1 MEQKEDVVL
10 QAEADVTIPSAA
22 ERDDAEQLAAGQSGR
37 AASEKKPK
45 KVSWKKDFMQNW
57 QVYTLFIPAFVFF
70 LLMCYVPM
78 FGIVMAFED
87 FRIVDGIFGSEWV
100 WFDNFIELFTAEKFW
115 QVLGN
120 TVVIALLKITI
131 QFVAPIIFA
140 LLLSLLRSKKYKRT
154 VQTLSYM
161 PNFVAAVVICSL
173 FTSFFGLNGVIS
185 TWLTGQGAD
194 WIINDQIPV
203 FWLMYT
209 FMGIWQGIGWGSI
222 MYVASISM
230 VNGDLHEAAALDGA
244 TRLQRLWYITLPCIS
259 PMIVMM
265 FVMNVGLSFTTGFDN
280 ILLLYAPKNY
290 NVADTLYTYTY
301 RLAFDAGNQD
311 YALSAASG
319 LFQSVVGTILLVG
332 SNKLSKKLSG
342 SSLF

>member
-1 MEQKEDVVL
+1 MEHRVTDLRDEPVTEEAATAGLSRVKGSKEK
-10 QAEADVTIPSAA
+10 S
-22 ERDDAEQLAAGQSGR
+22 
-37 AASEKKPK
+37 PK
-45 KVSWKKDFMQNW
+45 KNSWKKDIKQNW
-57 QVYTLFIPAFVFF
+57 QTYTLFLPAFVFF

-78 FGIVMAFED
+78 FGIIMAFED
-87 FRIVDGIFGSEWV
+87 FKIAKGFFDSEWV
-100 WFDNFIELFTAEKFW
+100 WFENFVELFTAEKFW

-131 QFVAPIIFA
+131 QFIAPILFA
-140 LLLSLLRSKKYKRT
+140 LLLSLLRSKKYKRM

-173 FTSFFGLNGVIS
+173 FTTFFGLNGVIS
-185 TWLTGQGAD
+185 TWLTGPGSD
-194 WIINDQIPV
+194 WIINDKIPV

-244 TRLQRLWYITLPCIS
+244 TRLQRVWYITIPCIT

-265 FVMNVGLSFTTGFDN
+265 FVMNVGLSFGTGFDN
-280 ILLLYAPKNY
+280 ILLLYAPKNF

-319 LFQSVVGTILLVG
+319 LFQSVVGTVLLVG
-332 SNKLSKKLSG
+332 SNKISRKLSG

>member
-1 MEQKEDVVL
+1 MEYPVNDVRGT
-10 QAEADVTIPSAA
+10 ESAA
-22 ERDDAEQLAAGQSGR
+22 ASVQEALPETGEQT
-37 AASEKKPK
+37 KKPPK
-45 KVSWKKDFMQNW
+45 KNSWKKDFKQNW
-57 QVYTLFIPAFVFF
+57 QVYTLFLPAFVFF

-78 FGIVMAFED
+78 FGIIMAFED
-87 FRIVDGIFGSEWV
+87 FKIGKGFFGSEWV
-100 WFDNFIELFTAEKFW
+100 WFENFTELFTAEKFW

-120 TVVIALLKITI
+120 TVVIALLKITV
-131 QFVAPIIFA
+131 QFIAPIIFA
-140 LLLSLLRSKKYKRT
+140 LLLSLLHSKKYKRL
-154 VQTLSYM
+154 VQTFSYM
-161 PNFVAAVVICSL
+161 PNFVAPIVICSL
-173 FTSFFGLNGVIS
+173 FTTFFGLDGVLS
-185 TWLTGQGAD
+185 TWLTGAGSD
-194 WIINDQIPV
+194 WIINDKIPV

-222 MYVASISM
+222 MFVASISM
-230 VNGDLHEAAALDGA
+230 VNGDLYEAAALDGA
-244 TRLQRLWYITLPCIS
+244 SRLQRMWYITIPCIM

-290 NVADTLYTYTY
+290 AVADTLYTYTY

-319 LFQSVVGTILLVG
+319 LFQSLVGTLLLVG
-332 SNKLSKKLSG
+332 SNKISKKLSG

>member
-1 MEQKEDVVL
+1 MISQNEEITATDNNP
-10 QAEADVTIPSAA
+10 QA
-22 ERDDAEQLAAGQSGR
+22 QSNT
-37 AASEKKPK
+37 SPMKPK
-45 KVSWKKDFMQNW
+45 KVSWKKDLKQNW
-57 QVYTLFIPAFVFF
+57 SIYLLFLPGFLFF

-78 FGIVMAFED
+78 FGIIMAFED
-87 FRIVDGIFGSEWV
+87 FKIAKGFFESDWV
-100 WFDNFIELFTAEKFW
+100 WFANFTELFTADKFW

-120 TVVIALLKITI
+120 TVVIALFKITI
-131 QFVAPIIFA
+131 QFIAPILFA

-161 PNFVAAVVICSL
+161 PNFVAAIVICTL
-173 FTSFFGLNGVIS
+173 FNSFFGLNGVIS
-185 TWLTGQGAD
+185 TWLTGKGSN
-194 WIINDQIPV
+194 WIINDKVPV

-209 FMGIWQGIGWGSI
+209 FMGIWQGVGWGSI

-244 TRLQRLWYITLPCIS
+244 SRLQRLWYITIPCIM
-259 PMIVMM
+259 PMIIMM
-265 FVMNVGLSFTTGFDN
+265 FVMNVGLSFGTGFDN
-280 ILLLYAPKNY
+280 ILLLYAPENY

-319 LFQSVVGTILLVG
+319 LFQSVVGTVLLVG
-332 SNKLSKKLSG
+332 SNKISKKLSG

>member
-1 MEQKEDVVL
+1 
-10 QAEADVTIPSAA
+10 
-22 ERDDAEQLAAGQSGR
+22 
-37 AASEKKPK
+37 
-45 KVSWKKDFMQNW
+45 
-57 QVYTLFIPAFVFF
+57 
-70 LLMCYVPM
+70 
-78 FGIVMAFED
+78 
-87 FRIVDGIFGSEWV
+87 
-100 WFDNFIELFTAEKFW
+100 
-115 QVLGN
+115 
-120 TVVIALLKITI
+120 
-131 QFVAPIIFA
+131 
-140 LLLSLLRSKKYKRT
+140 
-154 VQTLSYM
+154 M

-265 FVMNVGLSFTTGFDN
+265 FVMNVGLGFTTGFDN
-280 ILLLYAPKNY
+280 ILLLYAPKNF

>member
-10 QAEADVTIPSAA
+10 QAEADMVVSPATEQDA
-22 ERDDAEQLAAGQSGR
+22 AEQLAAGQSGR

-131 QFVAPIIFA
+131 QFIAPII
-140 LLLSLLRSKKYKRT
+140 
-154 VQTLSYM
+154 
-161 PNFVAAVVICSL
+161 VVICSL

-185 TWLTGQGAD
+185 TWLTGQGSD
-194 WIINDQIPV
+194 WIINDQVPV

-244 TRLQRLWYITLPCIS
+244 TRLQRLWYITLPCIM
-259 PMIVMM
+259 PMIMM
-265 FVMNVGLSFTTGFDN
+265 MLVMNVGLSFTTGFDN
-280 ILLLYAPKNY
+280 ILLLYAPKNF

-332 SNKLSKKLSG
+332 SNKLSRKMSG